1 MVRKLEKKEL
11 ERALFAQFHRRQVVT
26 KCRRKTDAGWVIL
39 DDPFVD
45 DWTEE
50 EYLLLVQCLRNTLE
64 TGGVVFGDFEDGV
77 LKGFASVEGSFSG
90 SRGQYLELT
99 CIHVSEEYRGRGI
112 GRKLM
117 VSAKQ
122 WARDAG
128 AEKLYIS
135 AHSAVESQAFYDAMG
150 CREAEEYNALC
161 VEKEPC
167 DCQLEC
173 ALTDLTK

>member
-1 MVRKLEKKEL
+1 MIRKLEKKEL
-11 ERALFAQFHRRQVVT
+11 TRERFAQFHRRQVGT
-26 KCRRKTDAGWVIL
+26 KGRRKTAAGWVIL
-39 DDPFVD
+39 EPPFGD

-50 EYLLLVQCLRNTLE
+50 EYLLLVQCLRNTLD
-64 TGGVVFGDFEDGV
+64 TGGVVFGDFEDGA
-77 LKGFASVEGSFSG
+77 LKGFASVEAEFTG

-117 VSAKQ
+117 DNAKR
-122 WARDAG
+122 WAREAG
-128 AEKLYIS
+128 AERLYIS

-150 CREAEEYNALC
+150 YREAEEYNPLC

-173 ALTDLTK
+173 ELTDLTK